1 MSVCSI
7 DPAVSCSPATR
18 CCSTSARTPCWNR
31 IRPLTERRRS
41 LLECI
46 ESLDVLA
53 SLPLTGVFP
62 GHGPVIK
69 DPRLLIVEMREHHRE
84 RADDLAGMLTE
95 EGRSAWQLANE
106 LFTDLEGFDNFLA
119 VSEVVAH
126 IDLLVEQGRAE
137 PVQQGGVTYYR
148 VPRARPQ
155 GSGAG
160 LPAAGSVREP

>member
-1 MSVCSI
+1 
-7 DPAVSCSPATR
+7 
-18 CCSTSARTPCWNR
+18 
-31 IRPLTERRRS
+31 
-41 LLECI
+41 
-46 ESLDVLA
+46 
-53 SLPLTGVFP
+53 VFP

>member
-1 MSVCSI
+1 
-7 DPAVSCSPATR
+7 
-18 CCSTSARTPCWNR
+18 
-31 IRPLTERRRS
+31 
-41 LLECI
+41 
-46 ESLDVLA
+46 
-53 SLPLTGVFP
+53 VFP

-155 GSGAG
+155 ESGAG